1 VSGRFAIAKHLDS
14 VVFDDKDTLVVE
26 VSLGMVRI
34 HSTDSD
40 ENMYKLRS
48 VDHIQIDGDR
58 QGIRHTRK
66 KKYFGISKVRTMVI
80 FFAVD
85 VG

>member
-1 VSGRFAIAKHLDS
+1 MSGRFAIARHLDS

-34 HSTDSD
+34 HSTDSE

-58 QGIRHTRK
+58 QGISSEK
-66 KKYFGISKVRTMVI
+66 KEKI
-80 FFAVD
+80 FRNF
-85 VG
+85 